1 MKPLEPRNNPNNPEN
16 ITYKKLTKF
25 FSGPI
30 VNYKTQN
37 VRNHKRQQLDKYST
51 KFTDVLG
58 NKFQRSSYN
67 RIFQHLNSE
76 YLAAMERGSRYT
88 DFEQME
94 YDPILASALD
104 IYADEM
110 TTHNQFRKILN
121 IKCTKDEIRSI
132 LETLFYDVLNIEYNL
147 HGWCRDT
154 CKYGDKFMYVDLDPE
169 IGIKQV
175 IGLRPIE
182 VERVEGRDETNA
194 NYTQFRWNGGGVVF
208 EYWQIAHFRFLGNDK
223 YAPLGTSVLDPARRV
238 WRQLSLLEDTM
249 MSYRIT
255 RSSEKKVFY
264 IDVRGVP
271 PQDREQ
277 FILDQQKAM
286 KQNQV
291 IDPTTG
297 KIDLRYNAMSIE
309 DDYFLP
315 IMGPD
320 DGTKIETLGAGQNVT
335 AVEDIQYVQDR
346 LFAAIKIPKTY
357 LIRGEGGEEEKG
369 TLAQKDVRFAHTVMR
384 LQQAI
389 VSELRKLATV
399 HLWTLGYRGEDL
411 LSFDIN
417 LNNPSKISELQELE
431 AWKQKFDVAS
441 SAPEFMSER
450 WKAEH
455 ILGMSNEEFFRNR
468 IEKMHDVEFNKK
480 VEGEQSSG
488 EGGGGDGGF
497 DPFGD
502 LGSGGGEDLG
512 GDIGGE
518 DLGGSEAPAEGGEAS
533 DLPDDSK
540 DDSMLLAAPPGQA
553 RRADGRVAYRPT
565 TTPASKGKEYRPV
578 KVDQRPQGA
587 ARRSMRSQHTPEF
600 GTNRMLRM
608 NIGGK
613 RALLEQLQRSNDGS
627 STIYPSHEL
636 ELAET
641 EKLIRSLERIS
652 DDSNN

>member
-1 MKPLEPRNNPNNPEN
+1 MKPLEPRNNPKNPEN

-30 VNYKTQN
+30 AQYKTQN
-37 VRNHKRQQLDKYST
+37 VRNHRRQQLDKYAT
-51 KFTDVLG
+51 KFVDALG
-58 NKFQRSSYN
+58 NKFQRSSNN

-121 IKCTKDEIRSI
+121 IKCGKDEIKAV

-154 CKYGDKFMYVDLDPE
+154 CKYGDKFMYLDVDPE
-169 IGIKQV
+169 TGVRQL

-182 VERVEGRDETNA
+182 MERIEGRDETNA
-194 NYTQFRWNGGGVVF
+194 NYTQFRWNSSGAVF
-208 EYWQIAHFRFLGNDK
+208 ESWQVAHFRFLGNDK

-238 WRQLSLLEDTM
+238 WRQLTLLEDTM

-277 FILDQQKAM
+277 FMLDTQKSM

-297 KIDLRYNAMSIE
+297 KVDLRYNAMSVE
-309 DDYFLP
+309 DDYFIP
-315 IMGPD
+315 VMGPE
-320 DGTKIETLGAGQNVT
+320 DGTKIDTLQAGQNVT

-389 VSELRKLATV
+389 VSELRKIATV
-399 HLWTLGYRGEDL
+399 HLWVLGYRGEDL

-441 SAPEFMSER
+441 SSPEFMSER

-480 VEGEQSSG
+480 VEGEQSDGAG
-488 EGGGGDGGF
+488 EGGGGGF

-502 LGSGGGEDLG
+502 LGSDGGEDLG
-512 GDIGGE
+512 AE
-518 DLGGSEAPAEGGEAS
+518 DSMPDEAPAEGGEPA
-533 DLPDDSK
+533 DMPDDSS

-553 RRADGRVAYRPT
+553 RRADGRAAFRAT
-565 TTPASKGKEYRPV
+565 TTPASNGKKYRPV
-578 KVDQRPQGA
+578 VVDKRDLGGQS
-587 ARRSMRSQHTPEF
+587 RRMKAQHTPEF
-600 GTNRMLRM
+600 GTSRQLRI

-613 RALLEQLQRSNDGS
+613 RSLLEQLEKATDLS
-627 STIYPSHEL
+627 STIYPSHER

-652 DDSNN
+652 DDSTNK

>member
-1 MKPLEPRNNPNNPEN
+1 MKPLEPHNNPNNPEN

-51 KFTDVLG
+51 KFVDVLG
-58 NKFQRSSYN
+58 NKFQKSSNN
-67 RIFQHLNSE
+67 RIFQHINSE

-121 IKCTKDEIRSI
+121 IKCTKDEIKTT
-132 LETLFYDVLNIEYNL
+132 LEALFYDVLNVEYNL

-154 CKYGDKFMYVDLDPE
+154 CKYGDKFMYLEIDPE
-169 IGIKQV
+169 TGVRQM
-175 IGLRPIE
+175 IGLRTIE
-182 VERVEGRDETNA
+182 VERIEGRDESNA
-194 NYTQFRWNGGGVVF
+194 NYTQFRWNSANAVF
-208 EYWQIAHFRFLGNDK
+208 ENWQVAHFRFLGNDK

-238 WRQLSLLEDTM
+238 WRQLTLLEDTM

-264 IDVRGVP
+264 MDVRGVP

-277 FILDQQKAM
+277 YILDQQKAM

-297 KIDLRYNAMSIE
+297 KVDLRYNAMSVE
-309 DDYFLP
+309 DDYFIP
-315 IMGPD
+315 VMGPD
-320 DGTKIETLGAGQNVT
+320 DGTKIETLAAGQNVT

-369 TLAQKDVRFAHTVMR
+369 TLAQKDVRFAHTIMR

-389 VSELRKLATV
+389 VSELRKVATI

-455 ILGMSNEEFFRNR
+455 LLGMSNEEFFRNR

-480 VEGEQSSG
+480 VEGEQADGAG
-488 EGGGGDGGF
+488 EGGGGGF

-502 LGSGGGEDLG
+502 LGADGGEDLG
-512 GDIGGE
+512 DPMADAE
-518 DLGGSEAPAEGGEAS
+518 MPAEGGEPTDA
-533 DLPDDSK
+533 PDDSK
-540 DDSMLLAAPPGQA
+540 DDSMLLAAPAGQA
-553 RRADGRVAYRPT
+553 RRADGRVVKAWT
-565 TTPASKGKEYRPV
+565 TTPASKGKVYGKA
-578 KVDQRPQGA
+578 KVDNRDNGARTRSFASQAFLENSRLHYLRP
-587 ARRSMRSQHTPEF
+587 
-600 GTNRMLRM
+600 NL
-608 NIGGK
+608 GGK
-613 RALLEQLQRSNDGS
+613 RSLLEQLQKAEEAS
-627 STIYPSHEL
+627 STIYPGHEQ

-641 EKLIRSLERIS
+641 EKLIRSLEKIS
-652 DDSNN
+652 DDSNNE